1 MKASAALAPSLRDAA
16 RIVARV
22 AKGGSLAHELDAGE
36 PSASRAAVM
45 DLTYGTL
52 RRYGRVQAIVDALS
66 RRGGADRL
74 VESLLWC
81 ALYALECGRYAEYT
95 VVDQAVKACEM
106 LDRPVAKGY
115 VNGLLRGFVRER
127 GSLEARIRSDLEA
140 RYQHPAWWIAAL
152 REGHPGRWQAA
163 LEAGNSHPP
172 MCLRVNRRR
181 SSVAAYQAKLSAAG
195 ISARPLERQ
204 ALLLDRPL
212 PVEQLPGF
220 AAGEVS
226 VQDAGAQR
234 AAHCLDLRDGQ
245 RVLDAC
251 AAPGGK
257 SAHILES
264 SDVALTALD
273 RDPVRCARIV
283 GTLERLGLQAQVRS
297 ADCTRPAAWWDGVP
311 FERILA
317 DVPCSASGVARRHP
331 DLKWVR
337 RPSDI
342 RAFAAKQ
349 RDMLAALWR
358 VLAPGGKLL
367 YVTCSVFAR
376 ENDEVIDAFVSRAPE
391 AIVVDL
397 PDGGSAQMLPD
408 AEHDGF
414 YYALLLKQ
422 A

>member
-1 MKASAALAPSLRDAA
+1 VKASAALAPSLRDAA
-16 RIVARV
+16 RIVSRV
-22 AKGGSLAHELDAGE
+22 AQGGSLARELDGGE
-36 PSASRAAVM
+36 SSALRAAVV
-45 DLTYGTL
+45 DITYGTL
-52 RRYGRVQAIVDALS
+52 RRYGRVQAIVKALS
-66 RRGGADRL
+66 RRGGADLL

-81 ALYALECGRYAEYT
+81 ALYALESGRYAEYT
-95 VVDQAVKACEM
+95 VVDQAVKACAM
-106 LDRPVAKGY
+106 LNQPHARGY
-115 VNGLLRGFVRER
+115 VNGLLRGFLRER
-127 GSLEARIRSDLEA
+127 GSVESRIRADPEARF
-140 RYQHPAWWIAAL
+140 QHPAWWIAAL
-152 REGHPGRWQAA
+152 RESQPQRWQAA

-181 SSVAAYQAKLSAAG
+181 ASVLEYQAKLSAAG
-195 ISARPLERQ
+195 MAARHLGGE
-204 ALLLDRPL
+204 ALLLERPV

-234 AAHCLDLRDGQ
+234 AARCLDLRDGQ

-264 SDVALTALD
+264 AEVALTALD
-273 RDPVRCARIV
+273 QDPARCARIV
-283 GTLERLGLQAQVRS
+283 GTLERLGLRAHVQS
-297 ADCTRPAAWWDGVP
+297 ADCTRIALGRDEAPYD
-311 FERILA
+311 RILA

-331 DLKWVR
+331 DLKWLR
-337 RPSDI
+337 RPTDI
-342 RAFAAKQ
+342 PAFAARQ
-349 RDMLAALWR
+349 HEILDALWR

-376 ENDEVIDAFVSRAPE
+376 ENDEVIDAFVSRAPG
-391 AIVVDL
+391 AAVAAL
-397 PDGGSAQMLPD
+397 PDGASAQMLPD

-414 YYALLLKQ
+414 YYALLQKQ